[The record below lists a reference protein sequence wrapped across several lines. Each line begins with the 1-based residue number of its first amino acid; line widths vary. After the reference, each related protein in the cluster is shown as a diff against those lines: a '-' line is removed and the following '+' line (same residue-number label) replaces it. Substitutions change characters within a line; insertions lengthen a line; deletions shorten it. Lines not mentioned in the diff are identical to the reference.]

1 MTIDTQALY
10 NKAAASCQ
18 LDEPVLLSDSSP
30 LGGPGLHSP
39 REALANT
46 PSYTQKRLNCSI

>member
-18 LDEPVLLSDSSP
+18 LDEPVLLSDFTAKERVMELLWS
-30 LGGPGLHSP
+30 
-39 REALANT
+39 
-46 PSYTQKRLNCSI
+46 